1 MIEQLFGSKTRVK
14 LLQLFYQN
22 PNRSFYVREITRKID
37 EQINSVRRELANLLN
52 IGIITSDTTNNRLY
66 YEVNQSFEHYAAL
79 SSIFGGKAFK
89 PTKKAAT
96 KAAKPEAS
104 EPTVPT
110 EDVVEEVIVTDPFAL
125 ELLKTGNVSIAL
137 YSGQF
142 TRDDT
147 AGVDVV
153 IVGDVNH
160 SAVEHAIAD
169 LELSEKKELRYSIF
183 TTDEFKYR
191 KQVNDRFVAN
201 VLAAKNIILID
212 KDKLL

>member
-1 MIEQLFGSKTRVK
+1 M
-14 LLQLFYQN
+14 
-22 PNRSFYVREITRKID
+22 REITRKID